1 MLRPIRRE
9 QSAHEWATQPEDGR
23 DNPDPNPLQDCG
35 MTPLQELAGRPR
47 RNLAGV
53 GLMLAGAFLFS
64 VNDALG
70 KWLLADYS
78 VGELLLMRSAAGLIL
93 LAPLIRQT

>member
-1 MLRPIRRE
+1 
-9 QSAHEWATQPEDGR
+9 
-23 DNPDPNPLQDCG
+23 
-35 MTPLQELAGRPR
+35 MTPLLELAGKPR
-47 RNLAGV
+47 SNLAGV

-78 VGELLLMRSAAGLIL
+78 VGELLLVRSAAGLIL
-93 LAPLIRQT
+93 LAPLIRQAGIAGFRSAPRPGSKSCA